1 MAAALRE
8 TLAPR
13 PCLSCGEPVDPG
25 EADVTDEG
33 LRCWRCSTRGHVGE
47 LSDQL
52 RARVPVW
59 QRQLMWATVTA
70 FALGAVAG
78 LVVMVVRGDLIW
90 AVLDL
95 PLAVG
100 ALYVLAWREAEGGIV
115 LAGVEGVVLAT
126 IGVQQGTVLPL
137 IGVLVAV
144 GIMALGRRALPLHL
158 GDSAG

>member
-1 MAAALRE
+1 
-8 TLAPR
+8 
-13 PCLSCGEPVDPG
+13 
-25 EADVTDEG
+25 
-33 LRCWRCSTRGHVGE
+33 
-47 LSDQL
+47 
-52 RARVPVW
+52 
-59 QRQLMWATVTA
+59 MWATVTA